1 MASDEANVHVQTKSS
16 PPARTIGAQL
26 LLWVNG
32 AWFVLAA
39 VFLVYDYRS
48 ELSDRMEDKRIAL
61 HEEAK
66 TLMPAVLQIRRY
78 GRDDIQ
84 QYVDAVCGQMRDAQ
98 SPGHHI
104 IVESKASIVQ
114 AHAHHRASP
123 GMLASV
129 HRAAQS
135 PTHKAE
141 FATGELVVGS
151 YTDDGSTIYVSET
164 LENLR
169 RAVIGDALTRLIAMF
184 LMAVVATAI
193 VNLVL
198 WRIVARPLKRLV
210 GTVKKIGAGKL
221 GTQSDTFGS
230 SELDFLAREINAMSV
245 ALEKADKDRRQQ
257 MAQAREIQQSL
268 LPKPLNVAGLRV
280 SSLFQ
285 PTDDVG
291 GDYFDAFTLADGSHL
306 FTVAD
311 VTGHGVPAAMSA
323 AMLKVLLV
331 QAARQ
336 HTSPAAILQ
345 YINRVL
351 IEASVAVGFV
361 TMAVARVSRDTT
373 KLEYASAGHETS
385 WLFSLDGTIDELT
398 STGMVLGVLEDGSW
412 EDTCKVVS
420 NGQRLLITTD
430 GVSEA
435 LSPSGEFFGREK
447 IRVALVQN
455 RDKPS
460 NHVLPYLTEQLN
472 AHRQGEPQ
480 YDDVTMVL
488 IEIGGPN
495 RAEPLWP
502 RAPKQPLPRSSGPGT
517 GHP

>member
-1 MASDEANVHVQTKSS
+1 MRDQAKST
-16 PPARTIGAQL
+16 PPSRTIGAQL

-32 AWFVLAA
+32 AWFILAA

-48 ELSDRMEDKRIAL
+48 ELKDRLEEKRIAL
-61 HEEAK
+61 HEESK

-78 GRDDIQ
+78 GSDAIQ

-104 IVESKASIVQ
+104 IVESNLAVVQ
-114 AHAHHRASP
+114 AHAHHRASQ
-123 GMLASV
+123 GMLDAV
-129 HRAAQS
+129 HSAAHNPARQAAF
-135 PTHKAE
+135 K
-141 FATGELVVGS
+141 TGDLVVGAF
-151 YTDDGSTIYVSET
+151 TRDGTTIYVSET

-210 GTVKKIGAGKL
+210 GTVKEIGDGKL
-221 GTQSDTFGS
+221 GTQTDTFAS
-230 SELDFLAREINAMSV
+230 FELDFLAREVNAMSV
-245 ALEKADKDRRQQ
+245 ALDRADKDRQQQ

-268 LPKPLNVAGLRV
+268 LPKPIDVKNLSV
-280 SSLFQ
+280 SSRFL

-291 GDYFDAFTLADGSHL
+291 GDYFDAIKLSDGSYL
-306 FTVAD
+306 FAVAD

-331 QAARQ
+331 QAAQQ
-336 HTSPAAILQ
+336 HNSPAAILE

-351 IEASVAVGFV
+351 IDAGVAIGFV
-361 TMAVARVSRDTT
+361 TMALARIAGNAAE
-373 KLEYASAGHETS
+373 LEYASAGHEPS
-385 WLFSLDGTIDELT
+385 WLLSRDGTIDELA
-398 STGMVLGVLEDGSW
+398 STGMVLGVQEEAQW
-412 EDTCKVVS
+412 EELTVVVS
-420 NGQRLLITTD
+420 RGQRLLIITD

-435 LSPSGEFFGREK
+435 LSPNGEFFGRNR
-447 IRVALVQN
+447 IRETFVMD
-455 RDKPS
+455 RGMPS
-460 NHVLPYLTEQLN
+460 AHVLPHLTELLES
-472 AHRQGEPQ
+472 HRQNVPQ

-488 IEIGGPN
+488 IEI
-495 RAEPLWP
+495 REDDV
-502 RAPKQPLPRSSGPGT
+502 
-517 GHP
+517 